1 MRKRLF
7 LILAFAGVGMC
18 CNAQQNLIGYDTIP
32 IAEEHFDSGFSLYAI
47 IPKLLFGIHLEQL
60 IDSCKVYVQVDA
72 HMDIDKEGALRYPQH
87 NSSEI
92 TILAIKDI
100 ETGKYLYSKE
110 NEADDSMISMVEV
123 LTCYFQNKFSNVFYY
138 LSGHYTIP
146 PEIIYYYVEKIK

>member
-1 MRKRLF
+1 MRKHLF
-7 LILAFAGVGMC
+7 LILTFACVGMS
-18 CNAQQNLIGYDTIP
+18 CNAQQNLISYDTIL
-32 IAEEHFDSGFSLYAI
+32 IAEEHHVSDFSLCAI
-47 IPKLLFGIHLEQL
+47 VPKLLLGVHLEQL
-60 IDSCKVYVQVDA
+60 IDSCKIYVQVDA
-72 HMDIDKEGALRYPQH
+72 HIDVDEEGVLRNPQH

-123 LTCYFQNKFSNVFYY
+123 LTCYFQNKFSNVFYF

-146 PEIIYYYVEKIK
+146 SEIIYYYVEKLK